1 MERKKQRV
9 SRQAGTN
16 HIKGRSYGI
25 KNEGLRECYVYAFT
39 QPSCPQT
46 LAVSPV
52 PSKDIRIVYPKKS
65 EQTKVKDLKVLAKRM
80 I

>member
-1 MERKKQRV
+1 MH
-9 SRQAGTN
+9 S
-16 HIKGRSYGI
+16 
-25 KNEGLRECYVYAFT
+25 

-52 PSKDIRIVYPKKS
+52 PSKHIRIVYPKES